1 MTRRAGFPYRS
12 SRQTSAQPAA
22 DMRHNER
29 AARLPGGPLSVAVS
43 TTKLIPL
50 GADVLHS
57 LLKVDVVVRGVA

>member
-29 AARLPGGPLSVAVS
+29 AARLPGGPLSVA

>member
-1 MTRRAGFPYRS
+1 
-12 SRQTSAQPAA
+12 
-22 DMRHNER
+22 MRHNER
-29 AARLPGGPLSVAVS
+29 AARLPGGPLSVA